1 MTNSMVEVLCYWNG
15 TILRTKTDL
24 RYIGNNV
31 EIEPI
36 DVPIHTIFVV
46 LLNMIYVIIGVD
58 IHYQLVLKCRHPT
71 EMNKFQ
77 PLLVRDDQTVARML
91 VVPSKYGMSS
101 VQLFIKQ
108 APNHNH
114 LSNEMGHLT

>member
-1 MTNSMVEVLCYWNG
+1 MKTIMTDSTTKVLCYWNG
-15 TILRTKTDL
+15 TVLRTKTEL

-58 IHYQLVLKCRHPT
+58 IHYQLVLKCRHHS
-71 EMNKFQ
+71 EKN
-77 PLLVRDDQTVARML
+77 
-91 VVPSKYGMSS
+91 
-101 VQLFIKQ
+101 
-108 APNHNH
+108 NHYP
-114 LSNEMGHLT
+114 